1 MYSISLYV
9 HIPFCRS
16 KCNYCDFNSY
26 DNMTHLAEDYIRA
39 LHREMKVWRKELGE
53 RYITTVYIGGGT
65 PTFLKNSLLQIVLDG
80 LNAFNITPKTEI
92 TVEANPNT
100 IDKEKLVT
108 LKEYGV
114 NRLSM
119 GLQTCD
125 EELLRVLGRTHTFD
139 DFKKSFVLARNL
151 GFENINVDLIFGIP
165 GQTLKSWENTLKKIM
180 EYSPEHISAYSL
192 MIEENTPL
200 DLMIKKGKIRP
211 IDDEIDR
218 QMYRLGINMLIN
230 AGYEH
235 YEISNFARQ
244 GKKCIHNLNYWK
256 NREYVGFGAGAHSY
270 YKNKRFSN
278 TADPQRYIKRIA
290 AGKSPVSYTEDITK
304 PLEMAETMFLGL
316 RLTQG
321 IQKAEFSKRFNI
333 DIKTLYGKQ
342 IETLKEKGLLE
353 EDETHLKLSSKGL
366 DVANEVFVDFI
377 P

>member
-9 HIPFCRS
+9 HIPFCSS

-26 DNMTHLAEDYIRA
+26 DNITHLAEDYIRA
-39 LHREMKVWRKELGE
+39 LHREMEVWRKELGG
-53 RYITTVYIGGGT
+53 RYISSVYIGGGT

-100 IDKEKLVT
+100 IDEEKLVT
-108 LKEYGV
+108 LKEHGV

-165 GQTLKSWENTLKKIM
+165 GQTLRSWENTLKKLM
-180 EYSPEHISAYSL
+180 KYCPEHISAYSL

-200 DLMIKKGKIRP
+200 DLMIKKGKIRH
-211 IDDEIDR
+211 IDDETDR
-218 QMYRLGINMLIN
+218 QMYRLGINMLVN

-235 YEISNFARQ
+235 YEISNFARH

-256 NREYVGFGAGAHSY
+256 NREYIGFGAGAHSY

-278 TADPQRYIKRIA
+278 TADPQKYIQRIA
-290 AGKSPVSYTEDITK
+290 AGKSPVSYTENIAK

-321 IQKAEFSKRFNI
+321 IQKAEFFKRFNI
-333 DIKTLYGKQ
+333 NIKALYGKQ
-342 IETLKEKGLLE
+342 IEILKERGLLE

>member
-1 MYSISLYV
+1 MSSISLYI

-26 DNMTHLAEDYIRA
+26 DNITHLMEDYVGA
-39 LHREMKVWRKELGE
+39 LHTEMEAWRKELDG
-53 RYITTVYIGGGT
+53 RHISSVYIGGGT
-65 PTFLKNSLLQIVLDG
+65 PTFLKNNLLQVVLDG
-80 LNAFNITPKTEI
+80 LNTFDITSKTEI

-100 IDKEKLVT
+100 IDEEKLVT
-108 LKEYGV
+108 LKKNGV

-151 GFENINVDLIFGIP
+151 GFGNINVDLIFGMP
-165 GQTLKSWENTLKKIM
+165 GQTLKSWENTLKKLI
-180 EYSPEHISAYSL
+180 EYRPEHISVYSL
-192 MIEENTPL
+192 TVEKNTPL
-200 DLMIKKGKIRP
+200 DLMIKKRKIKP
-211 IDDEIDR
+211 VDDGTDR
-218 QMYRLGINMLIN
+218 QMYRLGINMLVN

-235 YEISNFARQ
+235 YEISNFASR
-244 GKKCIHNLNYWK
+244 GKECIHNVNYWK
-256 NREYVGFGAGAHSY
+256 NREYIGFGAGAHSY

-278 TADPQRYIKRIA
+278 TADPQRYIQRIT
-290 AGKSPVSYTEDITK
+290 AGKSPVSYTETITK

-316 RLTQG
+316 RLIRG
-321 IQKAEFSKRFNI
+321 IQKTEFSKRFNI
-333 DIKTLYGKQ
+333 NIKTFYRKQ

-353 EDETHLKLSSKGL
+353 ENETHFKLSSKGL
-366 DVANEVFVDFI
+366 DVANEVFVSFI